1 MKIALF
7 VLAGLAIGAVAY
19 RIPHYVDDY
28 SQKGLPDREWAGPRM
43 RRWKNGV
50 EILGD

>member
-7 VLAGLAIGAVAY
+7 ILVGLAVGAVAY

-28 SQKGLPDREWAGPRM
+28 SQRGLPAEWQGPKYRH
-43 RRWKNGV
+43 WKNGV
-50 EILGD
+50 EQK